1 MKTQGPVHKS
11 VVVPS
16 VPNQLQTLAE
26 QLLRDAQRCHL
37 NPDESFAL
45 HLALEEALYN
55 AAKHGNKLD
64 PNKNVTVD
72 FTVTCDKIDLTVTDQ
87 GEGFSPQEIPDCR
100 MQENLYKF
108 GGRGVLLMRSYMDVV
123 EFNPKGNQ
131 IHLVKFRKQDKG

>member
-16 VPNQLQTLAE
+16 VPNQLQTLTE
-26 QLLRDAQRCHL
+26 QLLRDAQKCHL

-45 HLALEEALYN
+45 HLALEEALFN
-55 AAKHGNKLD
+55 AARHGNKLD
-64 PNKNVTVD
+64 PSKNVTVD
-72 FTVTCDKIDLTVTDQ
+72 FTITSDKIDLTVTDQ
-87 GEGFSPQEIPDCR
+87 GEGFCPETIPDCR
-100 MQENLYKF
+100 SEENLYKF

-131 IHLVKFRKQDKG
+131 VHLVKYRTKQTG